1 MNPLVFYKKSVIC
14 LLGIYFIILMHVYQ
28 PNMGGSGL
36 NLPGNIVGWL
46 MITGIFFLAVAFSL
60 GNRRLVVSRSL
71 TLYIGAACLLAIP
84 LLYPDVRWINIIERM
99 LGLAGGIALYAVLQ
113 QCHVIKKNRTLVLSF
128 ILLSVWVEAVYAL
141 LQLFVFKAGNWME
154 FVPGTGAYGIFQQR
168 NVLASYVATGAGI
181 AAYLFIG
188 RLYFVRRSSPH
199 SAFLQKIIDAALLLS
214 IFIFSFLIVML
225 SSRIGYLGGI
235 AAIAV
240 LLSVF
245 GKKYPARAAAI
256 LCAVL
261 AGGLT
266 AKFALPDD
274 WLKTLAHEDSNVQ
287 RMVMIK
293 QSLAMIA
300 AKPWLGWGYGGFE
313 YHFQHFLAALQPAIP
328 NYGLVKH
335 PHNELL
341 FWWVEGGIV
350 ALAGM
355 VMLGAGYL
363 QPLFSAFS
371 RERLALWSLTL
382 PIALHTMTEYP
393 LYQSVAHYVVLI
405 LLLVMADSF
414 RHRTVVLLS
423 QNPRHFSGIRVIAL
437 MGLAGGILF
446 FITGLQTN
454 NVLTMAE
461 RNGLRDF
468 SQAQKLMNPHI
479 QWQRFEFDRHV
490 NQLMV
495 FNMTGDARH
504 LLIYDAWAEKYSQ
517 THVDPNVYLTRAKIA
532 RVLHNDAKAQELY
545 REAQRLTPI
554 SRHGMVNLLK
564 PAEG

>member
-1 MNPLVFYKKSVIC
+1 
-14 LLGIYFIILMHVYQ
+14 
-28 PNMGGSGL
+28 
-36 NLPGNIVGWL
+36 
-46 MITGIFFLAVAFSL
+46 
-60 GNRRLVVSRSL
+60 
-71 TLYIGAACLLAIP
+71 
-84 LLYPDVRWINIIERM
+84 M
-99 LGLAGGIALYAVLQ
+99 LGLAGGIVLYAVLQ
-113 QCHVIKKNRTLVLSF
+113 QCHVIKKNRTLLLSF
-128 ILLSVWVEAVYAL
+128 ILLSVWIEACYAL

-154 FVPGTGAYGIFQQR
+154 FVPGAGAYGIFQQR
-168 NVLASYVATGAGI
+168 NVLASYIATGSGI
-181 AAYLFIG
+181 AAYLFTG
-188 RLYFVRRSSPH
+188 RFTGGLYCSRRSFLH
-199 SAFLQKIIDAALLLS
+199 SAFLQKITDAALLLS
-214 IFIFSFLIVML
+214 VFLFSFLIVML
-225 SSRIGYLGGI
+225 SSRIGYLGEI

-240 LLSVF
+240 LLGVF
-245 GKKYPARAAAI
+245 GKKNPARAVLI

-293 QSLAMIA
+293 QSFVMIA

-313 YHFQHFLAALQPAIP
+313 YHFQHFLAAQQPAIP

-382 PIALHTMTEYP
+382 PGALHTMTEYP

-414 RHRTVVLLS
+414 RHRSVVFLS
-423 QNPRHFSGIRVIAL
+423 QEPRHFSGIRVIAL
-437 MGLAGGILF
+437 MGLAGGMMF

-468 SQAQKLMNPHI
+468 SQAQKLMNPHV

-490 NQLMV
+490 HQLMV
-495 FNMTGDARH
+495 FNITGDARH
-504 LLIYDAWAEKYSQ
+504 LLAYDAWAEKYSL

-532 RVLHNDAKAQELY
+532 RVLHNDIKAQELY
-545 REAQRLTPI
+545 REAKRLTPI